1 MKDELAFVLYSGGK
15 DSHIALYNAIKDGYD
30 VVLFHA
36 NSSDMSADIFSSPY
50 VSDIVKKQASLM
62 GIQLYEL
69 KIKGMIE
76 EENIF
81 LKIIKLLKSK
91 HKKNIIYYDSFQYS
105 ASISETDIKNI
116 RKISEIFKANGIRT
130 IPFSKI
136 IKGNTVYDSFK
147 SYLKSGI
154 KAIITGVE
162 NGISSDFLGKELDDV
177 FIKHLKELI
186 KKNNGI
192 GGYNYQTLV
201 TSSPLFN
208 GYSFKITQSKIFY
221 NPKNKSDMLKIIKW
235 KCYKNNER
243 QTE

>member
-36 NSSDMSADIFSSPY
+36 NPSNMSPDIFNSPY
-50 VSDIVKKQASLM
+50 VSDIVKKHADLM

-69 KIKGMIE
+69 KIKGVME

-81 LKIIKLLKSK
+81 LKIINLLKSK
-91 HKKNIIYYDSFQYS
+91 YKSNIIYYDSFQYS

-116 RKISEIFKANGIRT
+116 NKISRIFKAHGIKT
-130 IPFSKI
+130 VPFRKI
-136 IKGNTVYDSFK
+136 IKGNEISDSFE

-162 NGISSDFLGKELDDV
+162 NGISTDFLGRELDEI
-177 FIKHLKELI
+177 FIKHLEELM

-192 GGYNYQTLV
+192 GAYNYQTLV

-208 GYSFKITQSKIFY
+208 GYSFKITQSKQFY
-221 NPKNKSDMLKIIKW
+221 NPKTKSNLLKIIKW
-235 KCYKNNER
+235 KCSKNNEDKIK
-243 QTE
+243 